1 MTFVAGAI
9 KQLTNF
15 NYFET
20 YDQFHNILRLFDVLL
35 SFLSTISETMR
46 DYYLYLCY
54 IPIYSRV
61 ALKIIRKVSKLHRM
75 IVSAQTP

>member
-9 KQLTNF
+9 EQLTNF

-20 YDQFHNILRLFDVLL
+20 YDQFHNILQFFDVLL

-46 DYYLYLCY
+46 DYYLYTCY
-54 IPIYSRV
+54 IRVFSRV
-61 ALKIIRKVSKLHRM
+61 ALRIIRKVSKLHRM
-75 IVSAQTP
+75 IASAEIP

>member
-9 KQLTNF
+9 EQLTNF

-20 YDQFHNILRLFDVLL
+20 YDLFHNILRLFDVLL

-46 DYYLYLCY
+46 DYYLYTCY
-54 IPIYSRV
+54 IRVFSRV
-61 ALKIIRKVSKLHRM
+61 AVRIIRKVSKLHRM
-75 IVSAQTP
+75 IASA